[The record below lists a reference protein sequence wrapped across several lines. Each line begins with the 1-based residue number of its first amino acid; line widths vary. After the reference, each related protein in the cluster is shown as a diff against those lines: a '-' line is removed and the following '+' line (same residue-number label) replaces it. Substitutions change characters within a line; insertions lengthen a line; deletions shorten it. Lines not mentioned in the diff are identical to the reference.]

1 MSLRYLVRRLAQLIP
16 TVGLILV
23 GTFLLVHLAP
33 GDPILALAGE
43 HGDAAYYEAM
53 RRRFGLDLPLPRQL
67 SIYLRNALRGD
78 LGASYVHGRSAL
90 AVVVDRLP
98 ATLLLA
104 SAALTISSILGIL
117 LGMAAARRPHGRVD
131 LGVRIAA
138 LSGYATPSFWLGQ
151 LTVVTLA
158 FGAGLFP
165 VHGMTDP
172 RRAMSGWAQTA
183 DIAHH
188 LVLPAF
194 VLAAAAVALNT
205 RLVRA
210 SLIEVSRLEF
220 VHTARAKGLPER
232 GVLRHA
238 LRNALLPVV
247 TVIGSR
253 AGLFFADAVLVEIVF
268 AWPGVGTLLLSAAQ
282 TRDYPVL
289 LTIFLLASVAVVL
302 ANLLTDLAYA
312 LLDPRIRYE

>member
-1 MSLRYLVRRLAQLIP
+1 MSLRYLIRRLAQLVP
-16 TVGLILV
+16 TVGIILV

-43 HGDAAYYEAM
+43 QGDAAYYATM

-67 SIYLRNALRGD
+67 AVYLANVLRGD
-78 LGASYVHGRSAL
+78 LGASYVHGRSSL
-90 AVVVDRLP
+90 AVVLDRLP

-104 SAALTISSILGIL
+104 STALAISSFIGV
-117 LGMAAARRPHGRVD
+117 GFGVVAARRVHRPTD
-131 LGVRIAA
+131 LGLRVAA
-138 LSGYATPSFWLGQ
+138 LCGYAAPSFWLGQ
-151 LTVVTLA
+151 LAVVTLA

-165 VHGMTDP
+165 VHGMSDP
-172 RRAMSGWAQTA
+172 RRTLTGLSQIV
-183 DIAHH
+183 DVAHH
-188 LVLPAF
+188 LMLPAL
-194 VLAAAAVALNT
+194 VLAATEVATNT

-220 VHTARAKGLPER
+220 MRTARAKGLSAR
-232 GVLRHA
+232 GVLRHG

-253 AGLFFADAVLVEIVF
+253 AGMFFAGAALVEIVF
-268 AWPGVGTLLLSAAQ
+268 AWPGVGTLLLSASQ

-289 LTIFLLASVAVVL
+289 LTIFLLASVGVVV
-302 ANLLTDLAYA
+302 ANLVTDLAYA

>member
-1 MSLRYLVRRLAQLIP
+1 MSLRYLVRRLAQLVP

-33 GDPILALAGE
+33 GDPIVALAGE
-43 HGDAAYYEAM
+43 HGDAEYYAAM
-53 RRRFGLDLPLPRQL
+53 RRRFGLDQPLPRQL
-67 SIYLRNALRGD
+67 AVYLRNVLQGD
-78 LGASYVHGRSAL
+78 LGTSYVRGRPAL

-98 ATLLLA
+98 TTLLLA
-104 SAALTISSILGIL
+104 SSALVVSSFVGVGLGV
-117 LGMAAARRPHGRVD
+117 AAARRAHRPSDLVLRV
-131 LGVRIAA
+131 AA
-138 LSGYATPSFWLGQ
+138 LCGYATPSFWLGQ
-151 LTVVTLA
+151 LAVVTLA

-165 VHGMTDP
+165 VHGMSNP
-172 RRAMSGWAQTA
+172 RGTASDWAQIV
-183 DIAHH
+183 DVAHH
-188 LVLPAF
+188 LVLPAL
-194 VLAAAAVALNT
+194 VLAATEVALNT

-220 VHTARAKGLPER
+220 MRTARAKGLPER
-232 GVLRHA
+232 GVLRHG

-253 AGLFFADAVLVEIVF
+253 AGMFFAGAALVEIVF
-268 AWPGVGTLLLSAAQ
+268 AWPGVGTLLLSATQ

-289 LTIFLLASVAVVL
+289 LAIFLLASVAVVA

>member
-1 MSLRYLVRRLAQLIP
+1 MSLRYLIRRLAQLVP
-16 TVGLILV
+16 TVGLILI

-43 HGDAAYYEAM
+43 HGDAAYYAAM

-67 SIYLRNALRGD
+67 AIYLRNVLRGD
-78 LGASYVHGRSAL
+78 LGTSYVHGRSAL

-98 ATLLLA
+98 ATFLLA
-104 SAALTISSILGIL
+104 GSALALSSFVGIGLGV
-117 LGMAAARRPHGRVD
+117 AAARRVRRPAD
-131 LGVRIAA
+131 LGLRIAA
-138 LSGYATPSFWLGQ
+138 LCGYATPSFWLGQ
-151 LTVVTLA
+151 LTVVSLA

-172 RRAMSGWAQTA
+172 RRSISGWSQIL
-183 DIAHH
+183 DVGHH
-188 LVLPAF
+188 LVLPAV
-194 VLAAAAVALNT
+194 VLAATAVALNT

-232 GVLRHA
+232 AVLRHA

-247 TVIGSR
+247 TVIGTR
-253 AGLFFADAVLVEIVF
+253 AGMFFADAVLVEIVF

-282 TRDYPVL
+282 ARDYPVL
-289 LTIFLLASVAVVL
+289 LTVFLLASVAVVL

>member
-1 MSLRYLVRRLAQLIP
+1 MSLRYLTRRLAQLVP
-16 TVGLILV
+16 TVAIILI

-43 HGDAAYYEAM
+43 HGDADYYAAM

-67 SIYLRNALRGD
+67 AIYLRNVLQGD

-90 AVVVDRLP
+90 AVVADRLP

-104 SAALTISSILGIL
+104 SAALAISSLVGVGLGVV
-117 LGMAAARRPHGRVD
+117 AARRVHRPTD
-131 LGVRIAA
+131 LGVRVAA
-138 LSGYATPSFWLGQ
+138 LCGYAAPSFWLGQ
-151 LTVVTLA
+151 LAVVILA

-165 VHGMTDP
+165 VQGMSDP
-172 RRAMSGWAQTA
+172 RRALSGWAQIL
-183 DIAHH
+183 DVAHH

-194 VLAAAAVALNT
+194 VLAATEVATNT
-205 RLVRA
+205 RLVRT
-210 SLIEVSRLEF
+210 SLIEVSRMEF
-220 VHTARAKGLPER
+220 MRTARAKGLPER

-238 LRNALLPVV
+238 LRNALLPVA

-253 AGLFFADAVLVEIVF
+253 AGMFFAGAALIEIVF
-268 AWPGVGTLLLSAAQ
+268 AWPGVGTLLLSASQ

-289 LTIFLLASVAVVL
+289 LTIFLLATVAVVL
-302 ANLLTDLAYA
+302 ANLVTDLAYA
-312 LLDPRIRYE
+312 VLDPRIRYD